1 MLISD
6 LKKYFKKLH
15 QKKYTQK
22 PFLGRD
28 FRPEISKKILD
39 FFHTHIDLFQE
50 KIFFALRRDFLIFD
64 MKIRYRHYKGLKHGR
79 TY

>member
-15 QKKYTQK
+15 PKKYTQK

-28 FRPEISKKILD
+28 FRSEISKKIPD
-39 FFHTHIDLFQE
+39 FFHIHIDLFQE
-50 KIFFALRRDFLIFD
+50 NTFFALRRDFSYFF
-64 MKIRYRHYKGLKHGR
+64 
-79 TY
+79 T